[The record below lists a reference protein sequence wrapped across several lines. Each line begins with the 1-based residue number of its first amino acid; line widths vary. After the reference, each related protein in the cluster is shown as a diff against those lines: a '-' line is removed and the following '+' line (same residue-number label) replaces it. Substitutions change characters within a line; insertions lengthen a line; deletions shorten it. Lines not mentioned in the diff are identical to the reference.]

1 MTMFL
6 IQNSNTQQYIK
17 QQPTTTLDT
26 KHLSYTDNIIDAQ
39 IYESSDEA
47 SVNAQMLNLLTSSDY
62 YSVKQPFETY
72 KDEAEYFEGNNDI
85 NTYLKWYKHD
95 INRYPRPSVTVDLIA
110 LRFNQVNN
118 CLQIMLV
125 KRRHWPYKDM
135 WAMPGGFV
143 DKDETINHAVIRETL
158 EETHVDLSSEI
169 IIRMPAVSKAHRDP
183 RTWVITNPNI
193 VLLRPDSKIQARA
206 GDDAGEVN
214 WFNIRLEN
222 NQLRVEDDVALAFD
236 HADIIRR
243 ALLNLKSDFK
253 SGNLPRVTTLLNKK
267 LTLNQLKALYGQIDE
282 RYLNMNNS
290 NLYRLYRKCFIQT
303 DEYTKGEVGR
313 PERLYIYKDKWLKPD
328 LF

>member
-1 MTMFL
+1 MHL
-6 IQNSNTQQYIK
+6 ILNTENKQYIK
-17 QQPTTTLDT
+17 KQNT
-26 KHLSYTDNIIDAQ
+26 KTIDLNLIQYTDNLMQAQ
-39 IYESSDEA
+39 VYEDKHEA
-47 SVNAQMLNLLTSSDY
+47 EINISILNALIGKRFALY
-62 YSVKQPFETY
+62 QPFTDY
-72 KDEAEYFEGNNDI
+72 KSEAEYFEGNKDKNE
-85 NTYLKWYKHD
+85 YLNWYQYD
-95 INRYPRPSVTVDLIA
+95 INRYPHPSVTVDLIA
-110 LRFNQVNN
+110 LRFNTAVNK
-118 CLQIMLV
+118 LQLLLIQR
-125 KRRHWPYKDM
+125 KHWPYKNM

-143 DKDETINHAVIRETL
+143 DKNEAINHAVIRETK

-169 IIRMPAVSKAHRDP
+169 IIRMPAVSKVHRDP

-206 GDDAGEVN
+206 GDDAGDVN

-222 NQLRVEDDVALAFD
+222 DQLKIEDNVTLAFD

-267 LTLNQLKALYGQIDE
+267 LTLNQLKALYGQIDKK
-282 RYLNMNNS
+282 YLNINNS

-303 DEYTKGEVGR
+303 NEYIKGEVGR

-328 LF
+328 LL